1 MFHVIAT
8 LPGITYVAKE
18 IVETKHFLIATM
30 KDDGKKIWLNANIV
44 LTIHPAENEKEIALF
59 LVLAKRKLLTAN
71 VIPPK
76 GFIS

>member
-44 LTIHPAENEKEIALF
+44 LTIHPAENEKEIADALE
-59 LVLAKRKLLTAN
+59 KRKLLTAN
-71 VIPPK
+71 IIPPK

>member
-44 LTIHPAENEKEIALF
+44 LTIHPAENEKEIADA
-59 LVLAKRKLLTAN
+59 LAKRKLLTAN